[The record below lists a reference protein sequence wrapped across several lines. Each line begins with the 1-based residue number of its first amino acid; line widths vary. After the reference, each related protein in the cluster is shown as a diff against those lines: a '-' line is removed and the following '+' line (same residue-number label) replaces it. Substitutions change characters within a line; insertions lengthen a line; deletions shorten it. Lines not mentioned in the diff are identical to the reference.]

1 MDLHRTGPDSA
12 PHMEN
17 MMRALL
23 TLAIFATVSACDAPP
38 PDEDNGPVTV
48 SIQDDGTVLLDDV
61 EMTTAELGEALQ
73 EIEATR
79 VVSVEVDP
87 EVAYRTVNEVQKALV
102 EAGMKR
108 VVVQTE
114 LE

>member
-1 MDLHRTGPDSA
+1 
-12 PHMEN
+12 
-17 MMRALL
+17 MRALL

-38 PDEDNGPVTV
+38 PDATPAEDDGPVTV

-61 EMTTAELGEALQ
+61 EMTTAELGEALE

-102 EAGMKR
+102 EAGMTR
-108 VVVQTE
+108 VVVQNE